1 MKNFE
6 ITKTMTR
13 AFGKAGLA
21 CKKYAPEA
29 LVVTGI
35 IGIISSAVM
44 ACKATTKASDII
56 DETKTNV
63 HKLHLVA
70 TAAGLRETNNEEF
83 SAEDNSRISNL
94 VKRDDVK
101 DYTLQ
106 DYRKD
111 TAIVYIQSAC
121 NFAKLYGPSII
132 LGALSITSI
141 LASNNILRKRNV
153 ALAAAY
159 ATIDKGFKEYRSR
172 VVERFGE
179 DIDREL
185 KYNIKAKEIEDVTID
200 SKGKEKTVKQTIEV
214 ADVNDHSDYARF
226 FDDLCAGW
234 KRDAE
239 YNLMFL
245 KQQQNYA
252 NEKLQKQG
260 YLFLNDVYEMLG
272 IPKTKA
278 GQIVGWIYDESNDDI
293 YDNFVDFG
301 IYDLY
306 NEKARDFV
314 NGREKSILLDFNVD
328 GNILDLI

>member
-1 MKNFE
+1 MKKFE
-6 ITKTMTR
+6 ITKNMTR
-13 AFGKAGLA
+13 AFGKAGLT

-29 LVVTGI
+29 LVIAGIVGVVT
-35 IGIISSAVM
+35 SAIM
-44 ACKATTKASDII
+44 ACKATTKVNDII
-56 DETKTNV
+56 EETKENT
-63 HKLHLVA
+63 HDLHLVA
-70 TAAGLRETNNEEF
+70 TAAGLKEATDEF
-83 SAEDNSRISNL
+83 SNEDIRKIDILSE
-94 VKRDDVK
+94 KEDVK
-101 DYTLQ
+101 NYTAQ
-106 DYRKD
+106 DLKKD
-111 TAIVYIQSAC
+111 TTIIYTQTAVK
-121 NFAKLYGPSII
+121 FVKLYGPAVV

-159 ATIDKGFKEYRSR
+159 ATVDKGFKEYRSR
-172 VVERFGE
+172 VVERFGK
-179 DIDREL
+179 DMDREL
-185 KYNIKAKEIEDVTID
+185 KYNIKAKEIEETTKNA
-200 SKGKEKTVKQTIEV
+200 KGKEKTVKKSIEV
-214 ADVNDHSDYARF
+214 ADVNEHSDYARF
-226 FDDLCAGW
+226 FDELCTGW

-245 KQQQNYA
+245 KHQQNYA

-260 YLFLNDVYEMLG
+260 YLFLNDVYDMLG

-278 GQIVGWIYDESNDDI
+278 GQVVGWIYDEAHSDI

>member
-1 MKNFE
+1 MKKFE
-6 ITKTMTR
+6 ITKNMTR
-13 AFGKAGLA
+13 AFGKAGLT

-29 LVVTGI
+29 LVIAGIVGVVT
-35 IGIISSAVM
+35 SAVM
-44 ACKATTKASDII
+44 ACKATTKVNDII
-56 DETKTNV
+56 EETKENT
-63 HKLHLVA
+63 HDLHLVA
-70 TAAGLRETNNEEF
+70 TAAGLKESTDEF
-83 SAEDNSRISNL
+83 SNEDIRKIDILSA
-94 VKRDDVK
+94 KEDVK
-101 DYTLQ
+101 NYTAQ
-106 DYRKD
+106 DLKKD
-111 TAIVYIQSAC
+111 TTIIYAQTAVKFI
-121 NFAKLYGPSII
+121 KLYGPSVV

-159 ATIDKGFKEYRSR
+159 ATVDKGFKEYRSR
-172 VVERFGE
+172 VVERFGK

-185 KYNIKAKEIEDVTID
+185 KYNIKAKEIEETTKNA
-200 SKGKEKTVKQTIEV
+200 KGKEKTVKKSIEV
-214 ADVNDHSDYARF
+214 ADVNEHSDYARF
-226 FDDLCAGW
+226 FDELCTGW

-245 KQQQNYA
+245 KHQQNYA

-260 YLFLNDVYEMLG
+260 YLFLNDVYDMLG

-278 GQIVGWIYDESNDDI
+278 GQVVGWIYDEAHPDI

>member
-1 MKNFE
+1 
-6 ITKTMTR
+6 
-13 AFGKAGLA
+13 
-21 CKKYAPEA
+21 
-29 LVVTGI
+29 
-35 IGIISSAVM
+35 M
-44 ACKATTKASDII
+44 ACKATTKVNDII
-56 DETKTNV
+56 EETKENT
-63 HKLHLVA
+63 HDLHLVA
-70 TAAGLRETNNEEF
+70 TAAGLKEATDEF
-83 SAEDNSRISNL
+83 SNEDIRKIDILSE
-94 VKRDDVK
+94 KEDVK
-101 DYTLQ
+101 NYTAQ
-106 DYRKD
+106 DLKKD
-111 TAIVYIQSAC
+111 TTIIYTQTAVKFI
-121 NFAKLYGPSII
+121 KLYGPAVV

-159 ATIDKGFKEYRSR
+159 ATVDKGFKEYRSR
-172 VVERFGE
+172 VVERFGK

-185 KYNIKAKEIEDVTID
+185 KYNIKAKEIEETTKNA
-200 SKGKEKTVKQTIEV
+200 KGKEKTVKKSIEV
-214 ADVNDHSDYARF
+214 ADVNEHSDYARF
-226 FDDLCAGW
+226 FDELCTGW

-245 KQQQNYA
+245 KHQQNYA

-260 YLFLNDVYEMLG
+260 YLFLNDVYDMLG

-278 GQIVGWIYDESNDDI
+278 GQIVGWIYDEAHPDI